1 VAEFIGQANIFDVTI
16 SAVNHMAIT
25 MLLPSGHVAQA
36 QSQHLFQSGKKTKF
50 ALRPESIDI
59 SFNKI
64 DGKNSFPGIVKRIN
78 YLGAFLNI
86 SVEIGQLTLTVICT
100 SKSQSLSLGNSDVF
114 VNWDYTCGILFN

>member
-1 VAEFIGQANIFDVTI
+1 
-16 SAVNHMAIT
+16 MAIT